1 MDLTVY
7 IDVAI
12 NWETADFAWDEAK
25 RRLNLAKHKLDL
37 VVGVSLFDGRPT
49 ISYPSARNG
58 EDRWV
63 TIGRIEGLMLALVW
77 TEREGVIRLISLRRA
92 RDAERRAFDARVCH

>member
-12 NWETADFAWDEAK
+12 NLETTDFAWDEAK

-37 VVGVSLFDGRPT
+37 VLGISLFDGRPT
-49 ISYPSARNG
+49 ISYPSKRNE

-63 TIGRIEGLMLALVW
+63 TVGRIESLMLALVW

-92 RDAERRAFDARVCH
+92 RDAERRAFDARLCH

>member
-12 NWETADFAWDEAK
+12 DGEKTDFAWDEAK
-25 RRLNLAKHKLDL
+25 RRLNLAKHKLDP
-37 VVGVSLFDGRPT
+37 VAGVSLFDGLPT

-63 TIGRIEGLMLALVW
+63 TTGRIEGLMLALIW

-92 RDAERRAFDARVCH
+92 RDAERRAFDA